1 MLKAVLAGLTQLEHY
16 LIAVLLDE
24 SGQQALPVWIEWHN
38 WWPLDDCLR
47 DWRFIQPSCFTLMN
61 NLIAVT
67 GGEPREVCI
76 SDSDGD
82 IIHAHI
88 TLRANGTAQ
97 DVPAR
102 ANDAL
107 TFATVARLP
116 LLMSDK
122 VLQREGVWVPDQ
134 IRKNWKPGQILNDGA
149 LKWIAQTAMDQHTF
163 SLDQVVEGLYISG
176 VRRRPTLQRLRDEG
190 ITHVL
195 KLYHMPVPWPDE
207 FDVLD
212 NALEDGALI
221 PLDALRRGVQFI
233 KKHRDQN
240 EKVLVLCW
248 EGVSR
253 SSTFVLAYLVQELGY
268 DLREAWMLLRQKH
281 AKAWPAHQMW
291 ASLIEHYAL
300 PYTISD
306 VKQWLVNSANQE

>member
-24 SGQQALPVWIEWHN
+24 TGQQALPVWVEWHN
-38 WWPLDDCLR
+38 WWPMDDCLR

-61 NLIAVT
+61 NLIMAS
-67 GGEPREVCI
+67 GGEPRDVCI

-88 TLRANGTAQ
+88 TLCTNGSTF

-102 ANDAL
+102 PNDAI

-116 LLMSDK
+116 ILMSDK
-122 VLQREGVWVPDQ
+122 VLQREGVWVPEP
-134 IRKNWKPGQILNDGA
+134 IRKNWRSGQVLPDA
-149 LKWIAQTAMDQHTF
+149 SLKWIAQTAMDQHTF
-163 SLDQVVEGLYISG
+163 SLDQVVEGVYISG
-176 VRRRPTLQRLRDEG
+176 VRRRPALQRLRDEE

-195 KLYHMPVPWPDE
+195 KLYHMPVPWPDD

-212 NALEDGALI
+212 NSLEDGALI
-221 PLDALRRGVQFI
+221 PLDTLQRGVQFI

-268 DLREAWMLLRQKH
+268 DLHEAWMLLRQKH
-281 AKAWPAHQMW
+281 AKAW
-291 ASLIEHYAL
+291 
-300 PYTISD
+300 
-306 VKQWLVNSANQE
+306 